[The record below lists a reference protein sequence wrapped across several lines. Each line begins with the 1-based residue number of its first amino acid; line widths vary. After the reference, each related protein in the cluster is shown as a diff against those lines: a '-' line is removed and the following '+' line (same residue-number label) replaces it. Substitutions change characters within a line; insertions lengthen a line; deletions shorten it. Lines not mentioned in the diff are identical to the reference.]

1 MRGPVINQASM
12 LSTISTEDLVPTN
25 HPIRRIKPTV
35 DAILV
40 ELEPTF
46 RQMYSAIGRPSIPPE
61 QLLKSTV
68 LMAMYSVRSER
79 QFCERL
85 QYDMLFRWFLDM
97 DIEDSVFVPTTFTK
111 NRERLLTHEVAD
123 KFFNASV
130 EQARLRGYVSDD
142 HFTADGSLLEAWA
155 SLKSFKPKDG
165 GSKGDG
171 GSSADGGGR
180 NPSIDFHGEKR
191 SNETHESTTDPQARL
206 MRKGNSQP
214 AKMQFLENVL
224 MENRS
229 GIVVEAELTQADGKA
244 ERETAIA
251 LLKRLPG
258 AGQRRRTLGVDKGY
272 DTADFVEDCRQLK
285 VTPHVAQNTSGRRSA
300 IDGRTTSHG
309 GYQVSQRIRK
319 RVEEIFGWQKTVGGC
334 RKLRF
339 IGVRRNRIWTLFA
352 NATFNLTRIAN
363 IERQA
368 EAA

>member
-1 MRGPVINQASM
+1 MRGPVINQTAM
-12 LSTISTEDLVPTN
+12 LSTITTEDLVPKD

-40 ELEPTF
+40 KLEPTF
-46 RQMYSAIGRPSIPPE
+46 RAMYSAIGRPSIPPE

-97 DIEDSVFVPTTFTK
+97 GIEDTVFVPTTFTK

-123 KFFNASV
+123 KFFKASV
-130 EQARLRGYVSDD
+130 EQARLRGFVSDD

-165 GSKGDG
+165 D
-171 GSSADGGGR
+171 GSSSGEGGGR
-180 NPSIDFHGEKR
+180 NPSVDFHGEKR
-191 SNETHESTTDPQARL
+191 SNETHASTTDAEAL
-206 MRKGNSQP
+206 LARKGNAQP
-214 AKMQFLENVL
+214 AKLQFAEHVV

-229 GIVVEAELTQADGKA
+229 GIVVEAELTPATGTA
-244 ERETAIA
+244 ERETTLA
-251 LLKRLPG
+251 LLQRLPG
-258 AGQRRRTLGVDKGY
+258 ADRRRRTLGADKGY
-272 DTADFVEDCRQLK
+272 DTAEFVRECRKLG
-285 VTPHVAQNTSGRRSA
+285 VTPHVAQNTTRRRSA
-300 IDGRTTSHG
+300 IDGRTTRHE
-309 GYQVSQRIRK
+309 GYALSQRIRK
-319 RVEEIFGWQKTVGGC
+319 RVEEIFGWEKTVGGC

-339 IGVRRNRIWTLFA
+339 IGVRRNRIWVLFA